1 MKILKF
7 YASWCTPCKALTQY
21 LEASKDIIPCPIEEI
36 DIEKDMETAVTY
48 GVRGVPTM
56 VLIDEHGNVVRK
68 HTGVIMEDKVFLKFL
83 NGDE

>member
-56 VLIDEHGNVVRK
+56 VLLEDDKEVKR
-68 HTGVIMEDKVFLKFL
+68 HTGVLMADGIENFIH
-83 NGDE
+83 N

>member
-21 LEASKDIIPCPIEEI
+21 LEASKDIIPCPVENI
-36 DIEKDMETAVTY
+36 DIDADMETAVHY

-56 VLIDEHGNVVRK
+56 IMVDENNNQVKRLVGMQSLKDLENWFNV
-68 HTGVIMEDKVFLKFL
+68 
-83 NGDE
+83 